1 MSRQE
6 RFGGTAAA
14 FFLFIFMIS
23 GVPLTHRAAT
33 PEPSEPMTP
42 VQVDSKLN
50 LQQWGALTT
59 FHGLPSDTVRAIAQD
74 TAGYFWFGTDAGLAV
89 YDGRR
94 IRKLTFSEIENIR
107 IRCLRF
113 GADGALWI
121 GTDAGAFTLQ
131 NDKLVPVRGTETQP
145 INAIAFARGGVVR
158 MTSEYGILFTIRGD
172 RTDKLTPETVPLLWI
187 DESRRQP
194 LPLTGLATIGDTTF
208 IGTRG
213 RGVLSL
219 TGNRLALVPNE
230 SRPFFVSE
238 ILVDEK
244 QAICG
249 VETSA
254 RDAGTLA
261 GATPAAM
268 KKIPVITGTAQALA
282 KDGLDRLWVGT
293 NGAGA
298 FCLRGAEIIEHFTFG
313 DTSGGL
319 RSDVV
324 FDIFTDREGVVW
336 FGTNRG
342 VSRHDPNSPRV
353 TPVNENAESNVVRS
367 FLISPDGTQ
376 WCGTRRGLFF
386 RRNERLGWQDI
397 AGIGPRAVYAL
408 AALGDGRILAGTSSG
423 TFIGDAKELNFRP
436 VPTTRMGP
444 NDSNRAICRF
454 RNQWYVGTFGGG
466 LERLNDNQRLP
477 VAGDT
482 MPTNIVS
489 LYNENDERLWI
500 GTSNEG
506 VFTFDGNRFA
516 REPLTRTLTQAIWCV
531 TGNRRDG
538 LWFGTERGLYKLAG
552 ERLLTVVPDGDVRAV
567 QAHVLPDAVWC
578 ATTDRGIWTCALTA
592 DGRTR
597 LARLDT
603 ETGLPSNTGFCLWTG
618 ENNLLWIGTSRG
630 LVRYG
635 ASLVKPLVRPIRA
648 FGTREYPLDGSP
660 IRLNYPQNSL
670 LIEAIAISSRTFS
683 EKFTYEFQVLD
694 AKDVEIRRGTT
705 RQGQFTAQG
714 LVAGTYRIRVT
725 VIGNDLTASDP
736 VELAFT
742 VGRAPF
748 PFLTVILGTLLA
760 VAVGALAW
768 GFRQNLRL
776 SSTNALLAETRR
788 QVADEA
794 ERERRRIARDL
805 HDQTLADLRRL
816 QLRTDTLK
824 RDPDAGTRMAE
835 LRREIEDVSVEI
847 RRICEDLSPSVLENV
862 GLSAALRY
870 AVVQTLA
877 QLPEEKRFSDVF
889 DCADDFDETTR
900 LTLVEQ
906 LHVYRIAQEALSNAA
921 RHAEAKNV
929 ILKLTE
935 TDLELRLTVEDDGKG
950 FQPSENGGRGV
961 GNIEARAGIIGAT
974 AHWETPES
982 GGTRFVLR
990 KKKSGVRSLESG
1002 V

>member
-1 MSRQE
+1 MNRRE
-6 RFGGTAAA
+6 RFGRTAAA
-14 FFLFIFMIS
+14 LFFIIVF
-23 GVPLTHRAAT
+23 LTRGGTHHAAT

-74 TAGYFWFGTDAGLAV
+74 AAGYFWFGTDAGLAV

-94 IRKLTFSEIENIR
+94 IRKLTFSEIENVR
-107 IRCLRF
+107 VRCLRF

-121 GTDAGAFTLQ
+121 GTDAGAFTLK
-131 NDKLVPVRGTETQP
+131 NEKLAPVRGTETQP
-145 INAIAFARGGVVR
+145 INAIAFARGGDVR
-158 MTSEYGILFTIRGD
+158 MTSEYGILFTVRGD
-172 RTDKLTPETVPLLWI
+172 RTEKLTPETVPLLWI
-187 DESRRQP
+187 DENRRQP
-194 LPLTGLATIGDTTF
+194 LPLTGLATVGDTTF

-213 RGVLSL
+213 RGLLSYS
-219 TGNRLALVPNE
+219 GNRLTLVQTE
-230 SRPFFVSE
+230 ARPFFVSE
-238 ILVDEK
+238 ILVDEN

-254 RDAGTLA
+254 RDAGTYA
-261 GATPAAM
+261 GATPAGM
-268 KKIPVITGTAQALA
+268 KKVPVITGTVQALA
-282 KDGLDRLWVGT
+282 RDSFDRLWVGT
-293 NGAGA
+293 NGTGA
-298 FCLRGAEIIEHFTFG
+298 FCLKGTDIIEHFTFG
-313 DTSGGL
+313 GTSGGL

-324 FDIFTDREGVVW
+324 YDVFTDREGVVW

-367 FLISPDGTQ
+367 FLIGPDGTQ

-397 AGIGPRAVYAL
+397 AGVGPRAVYAL
-408 AALGDGRILAGTSSG
+408 AALGDGSILAGTSSG
-423 TFIGDAKELNFRP
+423 TFIGDGKELNFRP

-454 RNQWYVGTFGGG
+454 GNQWYIGTFGGG
-466 LERLNDNQRLP
+466 IERLNGEQRIP
-477 VAGDT
+477 IMGDGA
-482 MPTNIVS
+482 PTNVVS

-506 VFTFDGNRFA
+506 VFTFDGSRFT
-516 REPLTRTLTQAIWCV
+516 REPLAQSLTQAVWCV
-531 TGNRRDG
+531 TGSRKSG
-538 LWFGTERGLYKLAG
+538 LWFGTERGLFKLDG
-552 ERLLTVVPDGDVRAV
+552 DRLVTVVADGDVRAV
-567 QAHVLPDAVWC
+567 RTHALPDAVWC

-603 ETGLPSNTGFCLWTG
+603 ETGLPSNTGFCLWPG
-618 ENNLLWIGTSRG
+618 DDKLLWIGTSRG

-635 ASLVKPLVRPIRA
+635 ASLVKPLVKPIRA
-648 FGTREYPLDGSP
+648 FGAREYSLDGSP
-660 IRLNYPQNSL
+660 IRLAYPQNSL
-670 LIEAIAISSRTFS
+670 LVEAVAVSSRTFS

-694 AKDVEIRRGTT
+694 AKGSEIRHGSA

-714 LVAGTYRIRVT
+714 LASGDYRIRVT
-725 VIGNDLTASDP
+725 AVGNDLMASDP

-748 PFLTVILGTLLA
+748 PTLTVILGTLLA
-760 VAVGALAW
+760 VAIGALAW

-776 SSTNALLAETRR
+776 SGTNALLAETRR

-835 LRREIEDVSVEI
+835 LRREIEDISVEI

-870 AVVQTLA
+870 ALVQTLA
-877 QLPEEKRFSDVF
+877 QLPEEKRFAGEF
-889 DCADDFDETTR
+889 DCADDFDEHTR

-906 LHVYRIAQEALSNAA
+906 LHVYRIGQEALSNTA

-929 ILKLTE
+929 RLRLTE
-935 TDLELRLTVEDDGKG
+935 TDLELLLTVEDDGKG
-950 FQPSENGGRGV
+950 FQPSESGGRGV

-974 AHWETPES
+974 AVWETPEG
-982 GGTRFVLR
+982 GGTRFVLQ
-990 KKKSGVRSLESG
+990 KNVATKP
-1002 V
+1002 

>member
-1 MSRQE
+1 MNRRE
-6 RFGGTAAA
+6 RFGRTAAA
-14 FFLFIFMIS
+14 FFLFIFMTC
-23 GVPLTHRAAT
+23 GVPLTHPAAT
-33 PEPSEPMTP
+33 PEPDEPTTP

-74 TAGYFWFGTDAGLAV
+74 SAGYFWFGTDAGLAV

-94 IRKLTFSEIENIR
+94 IRKQPFSEIENVR

-113 GADGALWI
+113 GTDGTLWI
-121 GTDAGAFTLQ
+121 GTDAGAFTLK
-131 NDKLVPVRGTETQP
+131 NEKLAPVRGTETQP
-145 INAIAFARGGVVR
+145 INAIAVVGNRGVR
-158 MTSEYGILFTIRGD
+158 LTSEYGILFTVRGE
-172 RTDKLTPETVPLLWI
+172 RTEKLTPEEAPLLYM
-187 DESRRQP
+187 DENRRQP
-194 LPLTGLATIGDTTF
+194 LPLTGVATVGDTTF

-213 RGVLSL
+213 RGVLAL
-219 TGNRLALVPNE
+219 TGNRLTQVPTE
-230 SRPFFVSE
+230 PRPFFVSE

-261 GATPAAM
+261 GATPATM
-268 KKIPVITGTAQALA
+268 KKIPVITGTVQALA
-282 KDGLDRLWVGT
+282 RDPLDRLWVGT
-293 NGAGA
+293 NGNGA
-298 FCLRGAEIIEHFTFG
+298 FCLKGADIIEHFTFG
-313 DTSGGL
+313 GTSGGL

-324 FDIFTDREGVVW
+324 FDVFTDREGVVW

-367 FLISPDGTQ
+367 FFVDTDGTQ

-386 RRNERLGWQDI
+386 RRSERVGWQDI
-397 AGIGPRAVYAL
+397 ATVGPRAVYAL

-423 TFIGDAKELNFRP
+423 TFIGDGKELNFRP
-436 VPTTRMGP
+436 VPTTRTGT

-454 RNQWYVGTFGGG
+454 KNQWYVGIFGGG
-466 LERLNDNQRLP
+466 IERFTGEQRAP
-477 VAGDT
+477 VGGG
-482 MPTNIVS
+482 PGNVVS

-506 VFTFDGNRFA
+506 VFTFDGNRFV
-516 REPLTRTLTQAIWCV
+516 REPLTQTLTQAVWCV
-531 TGNRRDG
+531 TGSRKTG
-538 LWFGTERGLYKLAG
+538 LWFGTERGLYKLDG
-552 ERLLTVVPDGDVRAV
+552 ERLVTVVPDGDVRAV
-567 QAHVLPDAVWC
+567 LAHVLPDAVWC

-592 DGRTR
+592 DKQTR

-603 ETGLPSNTGFCLWTG
+603 ETGLPSNTGFCLLPG
-618 ENNLLWIGTSRG
+618 DDKLLWIGTSRG

-635 ASLVKPLVRPIRA
+635 ASLVKPLVKPVRA
-648 FGTREYPLDGSP
+648 FGAREYPLDGSP

-670 LIEAIAISSRTFS
+670 LVEAVAISSRTFS

-694 AKDVEIRRGTT
+694 AKGSEIRRGSA

-714 LVAGTYRIRVT
+714 LAAGDYRVRVT
-725 VIGNDLTASDP
+725 ALGNDLIASDP

-748 PFLTVILGTLLA
+748 PTLTVILGTLLA

-776 SSTNALLAETRR
+776 TGTNALLAETRR

-824 RDPDAGTRMAE
+824 RDPDAGSRMAE

-870 AVVQTLA
+870 ALVQTLA
-877 QLPEEKRFSDVF
+877 QLPEERRFAESF
-889 DCADDFDETTR
+889 ECSDDFDEHTR

-929 ILKLTE
+929 RLSLTE
-935 TDLELRLTVEDDGKG
+935 DEAGFSLLVEDDGHG
-950 FQPSENGGRGV
+950 FQPSEGGGRGV
-961 GNIEARAGIIGAT
+961 GNIQARAGIIGAT
-974 AHWETPES
+974 AIWESPET
-982 GGTRFVLR
+982 GGTRFLLR
-990 KKKSGVRSLESG
+990 KGNTSRS
-1002 V
+1002 

>member
-1 MSRQE
+1 MTR
-6 RFGGTAAA
+6 RNRHGRIAAA
-14 FFLFIFMIS
+14 LLLFVS
-23 GVPLTHRAAT
+23 LCGPTYRAAT

-74 TAGYFWFGTDAGLAV
+74 AAGYFWFGTDAGLAT

-94 IRKLTFSEIENIR
+94 IRKQPFPEIENVR
-107 IRCLRF
+107 VRCLRF
-113 GADGALWI
+113 GTDGTLWI
-121 GTDAGAFTLQ
+121 GADTGAFRLQGGTLA
-131 NDKLVPVRGTETQP
+131 PVRGTENQP
-145 INAIAFARGGVVR
+145 INAIAFTNGGVR
-158 MTSEYGILFTIRGD
+158 MTSEYGILFTVRGD
-172 RTDKLTPETVPLLWI
+172 RLDKLTPEETPLLSV

-194 LPLTGLATIGDTTF
+194 LPLTGVAVVGNTTF

-219 TGNRLALVPNE
+219 TGNRLAQVPTE
-230 SRPFFVSE
+230 PRPFFVSE
-238 ILVDEK
+238 ILVDEN

-249 VETSA
+249 VETSS
-254 RDAGTLA
+254 RDAGTLT
-261 GATPAAM
+261 GTTPAGM
-268 KKIPVITGTAQALA
+268 KKVPVITGTVQALA

-298 FCLRGAEIIEHFTFG
+298 FCLKGADIIEHFTFG
-313 DTSGGL
+313 GTSGGL

-324 FDIFTDREGVVW
+324 FDVFTDREGVVW

-353 TPVNENAESNVVRS
+353 TPINENAESNVVRS
-367 FLISPDGTQ
+367 FLIDPDGTQ

-386 RRNERLGWQDI
+386 RRNERVGWQDI
-397 AGIGPRAVYAL
+397 ATVGPRAVYAL
-408 AALGDGRILAGTSSG
+408 AAIGNGRILAGTSSG
-423 TFIGDAKELNFRP
+423 TFIGDGKELNFSP
-436 VPTTRMGP
+436 VPTTRTGTA
-444 NDSNRAICRF
+444 DSNRAICRF

-466 LERLNDNQRLP
+466 LERFTGEQRVP
-477 VAGDT
+477 VTGADA
-482 MPTNIVS
+482 PTNVVS
-489 LYNENDERLWI
+489 LYSDNDERLWI

-506 VFTFDGNRFA
+506 VFTFDGSRFQ
-516 REPLTRTLTQAIWCV
+516 REPLTQALTQAVWCF
-531 TGNRRDG
+531 TGTRKDG
-538 LWFGTERGLYKLAG
+538 LWFGTERGLFKSDG
-552 ERLLTVVPDGDVRAV
+552 DRLLTVVPDGDIRALQPHV
-567 QAHVLPDAVWC
+567 QPGAVWC
-578 ATTDRGIWTCALTA
+578 GTTDRGVWTCALTA
-592 DGRTR
+592 DGQTR
-597 LARLDT
+597 QARLDS
-603 ETGLPSNTGFCLWTG
+603 ETGLPSNTGFCMLPG
-618 ENNLLWIGTSRG
+618 EDKLLWIGTSRG

-635 ASLVKPLVRPIRA
+635 AAVVKPLVKAVRA

-660 IRLNYPQNSL
+660 IRLTYPQNSL
-670 LIEAIAISSRTFS
+670 LVEAVAVSSRTFS

-694 AKDVEIRRGTT
+694 AKGNEIRRGTA

-714 LVAGTYRIRVT
+714 LSSGDYRVRMT
-725 VIGNDLTASDP
+725 AIGNDLIASDP
-736 VELAFT
+736 VELAFS

-748 PFLTVILGTLLA
+748 PTLTVILGTLLA
-760 VAVGALAW
+760 VAIGALAW

-776 SSTNALLAETRR
+776 TSINALLAETRR
-788 QVADEA
+788 RVADEA
-794 ERERRRIARDL
+794 EGERRRIARDL

-824 RDPDAGTRMAE
+824 GDPDAGTRMAE

-877 QLPEEKRFSDVF
+877 QLPEEKRFAGDF
-889 DCADDFDETTR
+889 DCADDFDEQTR

-906 LHVYRIAQEALSNAA
+906 LHVYRVGQEALSNAA

-929 ILKLTE
+929 RLRLTE
-935 TDLELRLTVEDDGKG
+935 TDQELLLTVEDDGKG
-950 FQPSENGGRGV
+950 FQPSGEGGRGV
-961 GNIEARAGIIGAT
+961 GNIQARAGIIGAT
-974 AHWETPES
+974 AQWETPDG
-982 GGTRFVLR
+982 GGTRFILR
-990 KKKSGVRSLESG
+990 KTMAGKA
-1002 V
+1002 